1 MRCAAALLMVLG
13 TVVPARAQ
21 GRIPDLPTRSEPSV
35 SPRVFALASVQ
46 QFSAADTFDAAFGGS
61 VQPFFGGGIQ
71 LAWKNGYFLDG
82 TVSFFRKTGE
92 RAFSFDG
99 EAFGLGIPLKSTLVP
114 IEFTTGYRFAGAGE
128 SRVVPYVGGGV
139 GFYRYKE
146 ESDFDDEGDEVS
158 INKPGYLGMAG
169 VEFKMSRRLWSAV
182 DVQYSRVPG
191 VLGDGGLSAVLGDDD
206 LGGLAIRFRL
216 MVGN

>member
-1 MRCAAALLMVLG
+1 MRCAAAVLIVLG
-13 TVVPARAQ
+13 AAVPARAQ
-21 GRIPDLPTRSEPSV
+21 VRIPDPPSRSESSV

-61 VQPFFGGGIQ
+61 VHPFFGGGIQ
-71 LAWKNGYFLDG
+71 LAWRNGYFFDG

-92 RAFSFDG
+92 RAFTFDG
-99 EAFGLGIPLKSTLVP
+99 EAFGLGIPLKSTLLPV
-114 IEFTTGYRFAGAGE
+114 EFTTGYRFAGGGE
-128 SRVVPYVGGGV
+128 SRVIPYVGVGI
-139 GFYRYKE
+139 GFYSYNE
-146 ESDFDDEGDEVS
+146 ESDFDEAEDEVS
-158 INKPGYLGMAG
+158 SHKPGYLGMAG
-169 VEFKMSRRLWSAV
+169 VEFRMSRRLWSAV

-191 VLGDGGLSAVLGDDD
+191 ILGDGGLSAVLGDDD